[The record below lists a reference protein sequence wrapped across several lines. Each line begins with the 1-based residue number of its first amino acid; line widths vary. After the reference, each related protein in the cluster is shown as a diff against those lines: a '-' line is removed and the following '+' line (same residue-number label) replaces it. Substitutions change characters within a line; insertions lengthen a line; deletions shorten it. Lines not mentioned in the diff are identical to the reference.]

1 MGMTSFL
8 SRVVTLGALVGLSA
22 AAADPPAGPPKRWN
36 WPTGAVDTGRLE
48 RVVPGTE
55 GDPSR
60 IELFQPRVDLR
71 VEDSFSGV
79 YSVRD
84 TPHYARQ
91 AGGLYAV
98 FPRGEYVRYAGRTI
112 PVVPAGTVYA
122 IGTPDITASYS
133 TGERPK
139 GRSALRRTDD
149 AASTPQRLVVDATSI
164 FEPAYRAH
172 LTRALLAARPRE

>member
-1 MGMTSFL
+1 MGMTSFISPL
-8 SRVVTLGALVGLSA
+8 VMLGVVAGLA
-22 AAADPPAGPPKRWN
+22 AAAPADPPKRWN
-36 WPTGAVDTGRLE
+36 WPSGVVDTGRLE
-48 RVVPGTE
+48 RVVPGAE

-112 PVVPAGTVYA
+112 PVVPAGTVYS

-133 TGERPK
+133 TGERLK

-149 AASTPQRLVVDATSI
+149 AASVPQRLVADATSI
-164 FEPAYRAH
+164 FEPTYRSQ
-172 LTRALLAARPRE
+172 LTRALLAARPRQ